1 MTNHVRLKNLAVQ
14 LEDEGRP
21 DDACLVAQAA
31 QYIETAHFAL
41 EDYRTTR
48 LLLQQRPT
56 TFS

>member
-1 MTNHVRLKNLAVQ
+1 MTKHVRLKSLAER

-21 DDACLVAQAA
+21 EDSCLVAQAA

-41 EDYRTTR
+41 EDYRITR
-48 LLLQQRPT
+48 MLLRHKPT